1 MTFRNAAR
9 VLFVVFS
16 ILLAGYGG
24 YWVYARGVAETIVQD
39 WIEDHRAAGYRIEHA
54 PLQLDGFPFLI
65 RVTLDGPLVAHKTA
79 RWAWRAGSL
88 VIEAQP
94 WRLNHIRGEVI
105 GAQSLEVAAD
115 GAAPKR
121 FFTFNGET
129 VGVAQLRDGH
139 LSALDFSARN
149 FDLREKG
156 VGPLVAGQELWI
168 GVTAPNAP
176 PRGHLDP
183 LVSVTFSGA
192 NIGVANMGFAP
203 FGNRIERSS
212 GVATVRGVAPP
223 GPVAA
228 VIDAWRRDGGAVDVG
243 VFRIVW
249 GPLDLKSSGTLAL
262 DDQLRPLGAFTA
274 NVRDFTKVVDAL
286 VDGKL
291 IERGVATMAKIG
303 LGLMAKPD
311 KDGGASILTVP
322 LSAQDGKLY
331 AGPLKILDL
340 APLPIPA
347 LSP

>member
-9 VLFVVFS
+9 FLFVVFS

-65 RVTLDGPLVAHKTA
+65 RVTLNGPRVAHKTA
-79 RWAWRAGSL
+79 GWTWRADS
-88 VIEAQP
+88 VVVEAQP
-94 WRLNHIRGEVI
+94 WRLDHIRGEVM
-105 GAQSLEVAAD
+105 GAQSLEMAPAGRD
-115 GAAPKR
+115 PKR
-121 FFTFNGET
+121 FFTYNGDT
-129 VGVAQLRDGH
+129 VGVAQLRDGR

-183 LVSVTFSGA
+183 LVFLTFSGA
-192 NIGVANMGFAP
+192 NVAAANFGFAP
-203 FGNRIERSS
+203 FGNRIERMS
-212 GVATVRGVAPP
+212 GAATVRGVARP

-249 GPLDLKSSGTLAL
+249 GPLDLNSSGTLAL
-262 DDQLRPLGAFTA
+262 DEALRPLGAFTA
-274 NVRDFTKVVDAL
+274 KVRDFTKVVDAL
-286 VDGKL
+286 VDGKQ
-291 IERGVATMAKIG
+291 IERGVAAMAKIG
-303 LGLMAKPD
+303 LGLMAKPA
-311 KDGGASILTVP
+311 KDGGAPVLTVP

-340 APLPIPA
+340 APLPLPA
-347 LSP
+347 RSP